1 MTSTKWRTPWI
12 AIAALLSLALVTA
25 LQAGGPQIQATQ
37 AQAQQAPAQ
46 AAQFHVVRSV
56 SGSKG
61 AEVGNDFA
69 MEDPR
74 TVFKF
79 PSDKQVIVFFEWDG
93 PLGMHKFQGT
103 WRSPDGKVVSVS
115 NFQYEARETRFRG
128 YWTLTLPEGVT
139 PGLWALEAQID
150 GQPAGM
156 HTFQIQ
162 VDESSLPP
170 KPMAEADIYKRALG
184 AMVFVESVDAT
195 GHRISRRSG
204 FFVQPNL
211 VLTAFENLDGATTVR
226 VELPGGGR
234 QTLTEVAAWNRAADW
249 VLLRVNAPNVRELM
263 NAKPGSWKIGDIDY
277 LLDAPGEGGRTI
289 QPVEIT
295 GVQNVV
301 GNTQR
306 IYVSWSG
313 DIQSV
318 GSPLLDAQGLVV
330 GMLGAGPLAGMGNQA
345 GQQLVMNGTGRLLE
359 GRASQM
365 VVPITE
371 VALVP
376 PLGSPVTLADMSAR
390 GLFVTPVIP
399 NSEVQTGYV
408 CETLHVDRSGEPVG
422 TNIRQD
428 FSRKQGTIAVVAM
441 WRGVKDRKTTSE
453 LRIYDSEN
461 RKVVGATPKGFN
473 LKRDQMI
480 VSTWKISIAQ
490 FPAGIYRVDV
500 LAGDQVQWR
509 EYILVTE

>member
-1 MTSTKWRTPWI
+1 MTSIKWRFLWFVIDAMLP
-12 AIAALLSLALVTA
+12 LALVTA
-25 LQAGGPQIQATQ
+25 LQAGGLQIQATQ

-61 AEVGNDFA
+61 AEVGNDFV

-79 PSDKQVIVFFEWDG
+79 PQDKQVIVFFEWDG

-103 WRSPDGKVVSVS
+103 WRSPDGKAVSVS

-128 YWTLTLPEGVT
+128 YWTLTLSEAAT

-162 VDESSLPP
+162 VDESSLLP
-170 KPMAEADIYKRALG
+170 KPLAVADIYKRALG
-184 AMVFVESVDAT
+184 AMVFVESLDAT
-195 GHRISRRSG
+195 GHLINRRSG

-211 VLTAFENLDGATTVR
+211 VLTAFENIDGATALR
-226 VELPGGGR
+226 VELPGAGQ
-234 QTLTEVAAWNRAADW
+234 QTLTELAGWNRAADW
-249 VLLRVNAPNVRELM
+249 VLLRVNAPNVRELE

-289 QPVEIT
+289 QPVEIS
-295 GVQNVV
+295 GAQNVAA
-301 GNTQR
+301 NSQR

-318 GSPLLDAQGLVV
+318 GSPLLDGQGLVV

-345 GQQLVMNGTGRLLE
+345 GQKLAMNGTVARLE

-371 VALVP
+371 VVPVP
-376 PLGSPVTLADMSAR
+376 PPGSSVTLADMSAR

-399 NSEVQTGYV
+399 NPEVQTGYV
-408 CETLHVDRSGEPVG
+408 CETYRVDPNGEPVG
-422 TNIRQD
+422 TNIRRE
-428 FSRKQGTIAVVAM
+428 FSRKQGTIAVVDM
-441 WRGVKDRKTTSE
+441 WMGGKDRKTTSE

-461 RKVVGATPKGFN
+461 RKVVGVGPKPFN
-473 LKRDQMI
+473 LKRNQTI
-480 VSTWKISIAQ
+480 FSAWKISIAQ
-490 FPAGIYRVDV
+490 FPAGVYRIDV